1 VPIRYGYAPG
11 RSRQTNPFAYDNFNF
26 GAAGPVLGLRWNFD
40 IKGTAAKVSRAEA
53 ELMKLQTQ
61 KKTAESGFPV
71 EVKEAYLNVK
81 EARERIKITEEGRK
95 AGRAL
100 VALSTANFNIG
111 IGEPQDIFLGLG
123 NYTRAANDYYEAVR
137 DYNIGLAKLS
147 LVVGE
152 EVSDLQY

>member
-1 VPIRYGYAPG
+1 
-11 RSRQTNPFAYDNFNF
+11 
-26 GAAGPVLGLRWNFD
+26 
-40 IKGTAAKVSRAEA
+40 
-53 ELMKLQTQ
+53 MKLQTQ

-81 EARERIKITEEGRK
+81 EAQERIKITEEGRK